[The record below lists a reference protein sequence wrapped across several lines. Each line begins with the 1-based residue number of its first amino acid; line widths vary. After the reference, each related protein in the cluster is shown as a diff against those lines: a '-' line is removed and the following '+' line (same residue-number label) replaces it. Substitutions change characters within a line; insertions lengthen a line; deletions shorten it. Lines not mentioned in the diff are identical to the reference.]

1 MAGAPI
7 PEAVVPQPVATQLG
21 LRAGDTVQLGDE
33 VASDRHV
40 RPMTVRVVGVVE
52 PLPAAGWNRDPLDG
66 AGVNR
71 RFFVSPRL
79 PSATAYGPF
88 LLPLDDLVR
97 SGSTLDRLDVTG
109 HPELARPARPA
120 LDAVDARFGSADPRL
135 TAAVSARA
143 GTERVSSA
151 LPATLATV
159 LTEESVT
166 GASVLV
172 VVLLTMG
179 LSVAALA
186 LAGRLVVALRK
197 DETDLLG
204 AFGASPRQLASVAGI
219 EGGIV
224 ALVATAVAVPL
235 AGLAHAALTRLAVVR
250 RAGLAG
256 TAAATP
262 ASVLVIAVGA
272 AALAAV
278 LVVPAVFAVT
288 GGRADRL
295 DRHGLLLRSGVD
307 LLAVA
312 LAGIGLWQLRAQ
324 PPVSAGPDV
333 VRTVAPVLC
342 LLAGSLLVLRTVPPL
357 LAAADARARSSPAL
371 VLPLAAIEASR
382 RPRAAAAALLV
393 TLGAA
398 SGCFASALLATWDAA
413 QRDQADLRV
422 GTDLSVTPTSPPAAS
437 QAALLADVTG
447 GRVSPAL
454 RRNVLVGG
462 WLGEPGAPPQLVAVD
477 TSRAGQLLR
486 GRAPEGRTWS
496 EVGAGLTPADPVRG
510 VPVAAPTSATLTGTA
525 SNGVGVSGVPR
536 LVVQTPSGL
545 RVGLEAAQVPF
556 DGHAHRLVLAQPL
569 PGGGELIAVDL
580 QLSATA
586 NGPPAADVTSTAV
599 TADLRL
605 PGLAVTRQRWTAR
618 SAGIQPGRLVSP
630 AARLDTGAGGSDV
643 HLSAVGV
650 APELSDAP
658 VDLVATAF
666 AAPAAVPVAVSK
678 DLAAAARLHVGGGF
692 AMTVGTTPIPA
703 RVTQV
708 VSDVPSVP
716 GGPAVLADL
725 DVVSRALLAAGDT
738 SVAADAWWIADVGS
752 SDAAARVRAL
762 GLGTVAGRAETAEQ
776 LAAGPLRVGRAGRS
790 RRPRPPGRRPRA
802 GRRGSGRLDRP
813 GGPGGRD
820 RAAARGGA
828 ASLRRPPWPG
838 GTARHGARCPRAGR
852 RRRGRGRRSRAGSA
866 ARPLRHRGRP
876 RSRRP
881 AALAVARGGAPSR
894 RPAPRGGDR
903 RDRARRP
910 PRPARGRRPAPD
922 RCVVTPRVHLPSVL
936 GRARA
941 DRGPLLLA
949 ALVLAL
955 GALLA
960 CGIPAAVTRAADDA
974 MHAAVARAGDSAA
987 LVATVPFPD
996 TPDSAAGQR
1005 EPASAALTDAEF
1017 PNTRLALPPALA
1029 AVLRTPIARVTTD
1042 PLEVLGRVAGR
1053 SLVLAYVTAQTGD
1066 PRVVW
1071 TAGRPPAASAPPTA
1085 TQAVRP
1091 GSPAPKRVEVGLS
1104 QAAAEALGVRAGTR
1118 IGAQDER
1125 HEQLDLLISGVY
1137 RVGDPRDTVWAAVP
1151 HLLEPASFSDGAGQ
1165 HYLAVTALLS
1175 RDSLPDARIA
1185 IDEDLLTSQVVYR
1198 ADASRIGTSN
1208 ADAVVS
1214 GIAQLQAA
1222 ASEGLPDDARWA
1234 TNLDAVVR
1242 AGQRQVAAA
1251 EGQAAAL
1258 LAGLVTA
1265 AALVTALAADLLVR
1279 RRAPVLGLARV
1290 RGASLPG
1297 LGLELAVESVT
1308 LAFAGTAAGALVA
1321 LALGGQA
1328 AGAWLLPLAA
1338 VGVLAAPLTGMRAA
1352 SAAGGDGRRAP
1363 ANRGARAALKRV
1375 RRARVLALE
1384 VALGAVAVAR
1394 SSRCTSGEPP
1404 CRTSWPRPR
1413 PPWLP
1418 LCRRCCC
1425 AGPCRPAHG
1434 SRCTVPRV
1442 LPGPCRWWRPR
1453 GSAADQPPCC
1463 PSSSSRS
1470 PRRCWG
1476 WRRRPGLR
1484 PTAVGTRRRGR
1495 PWAATSGCRRRRRR
1509 PWPWWPRGW
1518 GGNRGFVR
1526 WSPRAWTTGSPCP
1539 GTRGVARSGSSSWT
1553 RLPTAGC
1560 SRARRCPCLP
1570 RCRPWA
1576 PGVPDY
1582 RGCPR
1587 CCGRRS
1593 RRCSRAGS
1601 CA

>member
-1 MAGAPI
+1 MRTLLIRRARAQAGVLAGLLALVTLTVVPLGVAALLLGPSAQRAFDVAMARQPVDAVDVTAYVTGVPGGAARGVVADTRSAVTGILDPLPVTTAVRTSSAVRALPGKRAADVGYLGAVDDPARYVRVMAGRTPMAGAPI

-120 LDAVDARFGSADPRL
+120 LDAVDARFGSANPRL

-159 LTEESVT
+159 RTEESVT

-324 PPVSAGPDV
+324 PPVSTGPDV

-342 LLAGSLLVLRTVPPL
+342 LVAGSLLVLRAVPPL

-437 QAALLADVTG
+437 QAALLADATG
-447 GRVSPAL
+447 GTVSPAL
-454 RRNVLVGG
+454 RRNVLIGG

-486 GRAPEGRTWS
+486 GRAPEGGTWS

-525 SNGVGVSGVPR
+525 SNGVGVSAVPR

-545 RVGLEAAQVPF
+545 RVGFEAAQVPF

-586 NGPPAADVTSTAV
+586 NGPPAADVSSTAV

-605 PGLAVTRQRWTAR
+605 PGPAVTRQRWTAR
-618 SAGIQPGRLVSP
+618 SAGIQPERLVSP
-630 AARLDTGAGGSDV
+630 AVRLDTVDGGSDV

-666 AAPAAVPVAVSK
+666 AAPAAVPVAVSQ
-678 DLAAAARLHVGGGF
+678 DLAAAAHLHVGGGF
-692 AMTVGTTPIPA
+692 AMTVGTTPVPA

-708 VSDVPSVP
+708 VPDVPSVP

-725 DVVSRALLAAGDT
+725 DLVSRALLAAGDT
-738 SVAADAWWIADVGS
+738 SVAADAWWIADVGI
-752 SDAAARVRAL
+752 SDAPARVRAL
-762 GLGTVAGRAETAEQ
+762 GLGTVAGRAETTEE
-776 LAAGPLRVGRAGRS
+776 LAAGPLRVAVPVALAGLALLVVVLVLAGAGLAVSTDLEARAVEIARLRAVGLRRS
-790 RRPRPPGRRPRA
+790 DV
-802 GRRGSGRLDRP
+802 RRGLVAQHGTVL
-813 GGPGGRD
+813 GVLVLAG
-820 RAAARGGA
+820 AAVAAVAAR
-828 ASLRRPPWPG
+828 
-838 GTARHGARCPRAGR
+838 
-852 RRRGRGRRSRAGSA
+852 
-866 ARPLRHRGRP
+866 
-876 RSRRP
+876 
-881 AALAVARGGAPSR
+881 
-894 RPAPRGGDR
+894 
-903 RDRARRP
+903 
-910 PRPARGRRPAPD
+910 
-922 RCVVTPRVHLPSVL
+922 VL
-936 GRARA
+936 
-941 DRGPLLLA
+941 GPLLVRSDTGGDPVPGVRPLWPWPVEA
-949 ALVLAL
+949 GLIGVLLL
-955 GALLA
+955 GAA
-960 CGIPAAVTRAADDA
+960 TVVTVL
-974 MHAAVARAGDSAA
+974 VAR
-987 LVATVPFPD
+987 
-996 TPDSAAGQR
+996 
-1005 EPASAALTDAEF
+1005 
-1017 PNTRLALPPALA
+1017 
-1029 AVLRTPIARVTTD
+1029 
-1042 PLEVLGRVAGR
+1042 
-1053 SLVLAYVTAQTGD
+1053 
-1066 PRVVW
+1066 
-1071 TAGRPPAASAPPTA
+1071 
-1085 TQAVRP
+1085 
-1091 GSPAPKRVEVGLS
+1091 
-1104 QAAAEALGVRAGTR
+1104 
-1118 IGAQDER
+1118 
-1125 HEQLDLLISGVY
+1125 
-1137 RVGDPRDTVWAAVP
+1137 
-1151 HLLEPASFSDGAGQ
+1151 
-1165 HYLAVTALLS
+1165 
-1175 RDSLPDARIA
+1175 
-1185 IDEDLLTSQVVYR
+1185 
-1198 ADASRIGTSN
+1198 
-1208 ADAVVS
+1208 
-1214 GIAQLQAA
+1214 
-1222 ASEGLPDDARWA
+1222 
-1234 TNLDAVVR
+1234 
-1242 AGQRQVAAA
+1242 
-1251 EGQAAAL
+1251 
-1258 LAGLVTA
+1258 
-1265 AALVTALAADLLVR
+1265 
-1279 RRAPVLGLARV
+1279 
-1290 RGASLPG
+1290 
-1297 LGLELAVESVT
+1297 
-1308 LAFAGTAAGALVA
+1308 
-1321 LALGGQA
+1321 
-1328 AGAWLLPLAA
+1328 
-1338 VGVLAAPLTGMRAA
+1338 
-1352 SAAGGDGRRAP
+1352 
-1363 ANRGARAALKRV
+1363 RV
-1375 RRARVLALE
+1375 RRADAVRLRF
-1384 VALGAVAVAR
+1384 GA
-1394 SSRCTSGEPP
+1394 S
-1404 CRTSWPRPR
+1404 
-1413 PPWLP
+1413 
-1418 LCRRCCC
+1418 
-1425 AGPCRPAHG
+1425 
-1434 SRCTVPRV
+1434 
-1442 LPGPCRWWRPR
+1442 
-1453 GSAADQPPCC
+1453 
-1463 PSSSSRS
+1463 
-1470 PRRCWG
+1470 
-1476 WRRRPGLR
+1476 
-1484 PTAVGTRRRGR
+1484 
-1495 PWAATSGCRRRRRR
+1495 
-1509 PWPWWPRGW
+1509 
-1518 GGNRGFVR
+1518 
-1526 WSPRAWTTGSPCP
+1526 
-1539 GTRGVARSGSSSWT
+1539 
-1553 RLPTAGC
+1553 
-1560 SRARRCPCLP
+1560 
-1570 RCRPWA
+1570 
-1576 PGVPDY
+1576 
-1582 RGCPR
+1582 
-1587 CCGRRS
+1587 
-1593 RRCSRAGS
+1593 
-1601 CA
+1601 